1 MSTRKEIADTLR
13 AWASE
18 MDQDTLKQ
26 HAALVQAADMLDPP
40 DDGSTVEVRILCRVD
55 VFEGVSYVAAAAYP
69 GATEDDL
76 FERVALD
83 AEDNWTD
90 DPHHSCV
97 IARVPKPPPLA
108 VIEGTVDL

>member
-13 AWASE
+13 AWANE

-55 VFEGVSYVAAAAYP
+55 VFEGVSYVATAAYP

-76 FERVALD
+76 TERVDLD
-83 AEDNWTD
+83 AEDNWTSS
-90 DPHHSCV
+90 PRYSWV
-97 IARVPKPPPLA
+97 TARVPKPLPPA
-108 VIEGTVDL
+108 EVEGTVDS